1 MLNQSRST
9 MWFTFIVFIINY
21 KLYEI
26 KISLFPLMSQDFE
39 KKDNLVGRFHDI
51 VCWSKK
57 QRWKWVTKNEQFFHE
72 LENKKY
78 KS

>member
-9 MWFTFIVFIINY
+9 MWFRFIVFIINY

-26 KISLFPLMSQDFE
+26 KNSLFPLMSQDFE

-51 VCWSKK
+51 VCWFKK
-57 QRWKWVTKNEQFFHE
+57 QR
-72 LENKKY
+72 
-78 KS
+78 